1 MYLHELLQI
10 KDFALPMDLHGTFS
24 DNLKDV
30 FDKYLFSLRN
40 LTPCQQYL
48 TCCQQV
54 NQRIQDIQNIADAV
68 IESINLYLSNEIVKS
83 KICLDNL
90 LFTYSADFR
99 NLITLVQTNES
110 KSDQMRFF
118 RVRKEDES
126 GRLFSKAEMF
136 HIPRGERHNC
146 VTYRYSS
153 PGIPGL
159 YLGASSFVC
168 WEEMRRSPISKLQI
182 VELRMKKNASLTF
195 LDLGYSMSFIGRLL
209 ENNVYS
215 HTSGTWT
222 KIIFPRILFF
232 PLICAACIKTFYDK
246 ASFKEEYIIPQYL
259 LETPKTNFG
268 YDGIRYMSSRIDYN
282 IYNSLLNTNFA
293 FTADGLV
300 TDDYSNKLLNCF
312 DMSDVYKCKDLI
324 NHSRNPPTQQ
334 NHMTKIRLR
343 GVMQHYDMTEF
354 YKMDYLLSLSNF
366 SKII

>member
-1 MYLHELLQI
+1 MNYSKLKILHFPWI
-10 KDFALPMDLHGTFS
+10 CM
-24 DNLKDV
+24 DV
-30 FDKYLFSLRN
+30 FDKYLYMLRN
-40 LTPCQQYL
+40 LTQCPRYP

-54 NQRIQDIQNIADAV
+54 NQRIQDIQIIAEAV
-68 IESINLYLSNEIVKS
+68 IESIDLYLSNEIVKS
-83 KICLDNL
+83 KLCLDNL
-90 LFTYSADFR
+90 LSAYSADFKM
-99 NLITLVQTNES
+99 LISNVQTCES

-118 RVRKEDES
+118 RVRREDES

-168 WEEMRRSPISKLQI
+168 WEEMRQTPISKLQI
-182 VELRMKKNASLTF
+182 VELRMKKKASLTF

-209 ENNVYS
+209 ENNVRSY
-215 HTSGTWT
+215 TSGYWT

-232 PLICAACIKTFYDK
+232 PLICATCIKTFYDK

-259 LETPKTNFG
+259 LETPKANFG

-293 FTADGLV
+293 FTADGLI

-312 DMSDVYKCKDLI
+312 DMSEVYKCKDLI
-324 NHSRNPPTQQ
+324 NNPNNPPMLQ
-334 NHMTKIRLR
+334 NHLTKIRLR

-354 YKMDYLLSLSNF
+354 YKMDYLLGLSNF
-366 SKII
+366 SKIV